1 MKRFSILLFAS
12 FLGLLLWAER
22 SIIFFL
28 GNDEKE
34 SIKISDV
41 DTVRFKDGK
50 ILVEGKKQKSYNIS
64 AVDSATFDLGGGDT
78 VFITYQNNSVV
89 IENPYGADAI
99 ETQTND
105 AHVSLISHVGKKGVV
120 Y

>member
-22 SIIFFL
+22 SIIFYL
-28 GNDEKE
+28 GNEVKE

-50 ILVEGKKQKSYNIS
+50 ILVEGKNKKSYDIS
-64 AVDSATFDLGGGDT
+64 AVDSATFGSGAGG
-78 VFITYQNNSVV
+78 
-89 IENPYGADAI
+89 
-99 ETQTND
+99 
-105 AHVSLISHVGKKGVV
+105 
-120 Y
+120 